1 MSDEQRRVLDLLA
14 QGKIT
19 VEGADQLLRALGAP
33 PREAESA
40 PSAPLGGAE
49 DTRRDDSGPTLHD
62 KRSWRGMLGF
72 GAVKVPPT
80 ERSGARYLK
89 IEVHKPAAEGREE
102 KNVNI
107 RVPIAL
113 VRGGMRLGTIIGFYA
128 DDKVQQRLRERG
140 IDLDLSKIDKT
151 DIDDLLKNMGELTV
165 NVDNG
170 KSQVRITCE

>member
-19 VEGADQLLRALGAP
+19 VDGADSLLRALAAQQGSEPAAAAGND
-33 PREAESA
+33 RDEA
-40 PSAPLGGAE
+40 
-49 DTRRDDSGPTLHD
+49 DVMLHD
-62 KRSWRGMLGF
+62 KPARKWRGMFGF
-72 GAVKVPPT
+72 GAVKVPLT
-80 ERSGARYLK
+80 ERPGARYLK
-89 IEVHKPAAEGREE
+89 IEVHKPAADGREQ

-140 IDLDLSKIDKT
+140 IDLDLSKLDKA
-151 DIDDLLKNMGELTV
+151 DLDNLLNNVGEMTV

-170 KSQVRITCE
+170 KSQVRISCE

>member
-19 VEGADQLLRALGAP
+19 VDGADSLLRALAAQQGSEPDAAP
-33 PREAESA
+33 TAGSDRDEA
-40 PSAPLGGAE
+40 
-49 DTRRDDSGPTLHD
+49 DVMLHD
-62 KRSWRGMLGF
+62 KPARKWRGMFGF
-72 GAVKVPPT
+72 GAVKVPLT
-80 ERSGARYLK
+80 ERPGARYLK
-89 IEVHKPAAEGREE
+89 IEVHKPAADGREQ

-140 IDLDLSKIDKT
+140 IDLDLSKLDT
-151 DIDDLLKNMGELTV
+151 ADLDNLLNNVGEMTV

-170 KSQVRITCE
+170 KSQVRISCE

>member
-19 VEGADQLLRALGAP
+19 VEGADQLLRALGVAPHDAP
-33 PREAESA
+33 PASSA
-40 PSAPLGGAE
+40 DGGE
-49 DTRRDDSGPTLHD
+49 GRDITLHD
-62 KRSWRGMLGF
+62 KPARKWRGMFGF
-72 GAVKVPPT
+72 GAVKVPLT
-80 ERSGARYLK
+80 ERAGARYLK
-89 IEVHKPAAEGREE
+89 IEVHKPATGDRQE

-140 IDLDLSKIDKT
+140 IDLDLSKLDKA
-151 DIDDLLKNMGELTV
+151 DLDNLLNNVGELTL

-170 KSQVRITCE
+170 KSQVRISCE

>member
-33 PREAESA
+33 ARSGES
-40 PSAPLGGAE
+40 SGAG
-49 DTRRDDSGPTLHD
+49 DARRDDAGPTLHD
-62 KRSWRGMLGF
+62 KRSWRGMFGF
-72 GAVKVPPT
+72 GAVRVPPT
-80 ERSGARYLK
+80 EPNGARYLK

-128 DDKVQQRLRERG
+128 DDKVQQKLRERG
-140 IDLDLSKIDKT
+140 FDLDLSKIDKA
-151 DIDDLLKNMGELTV
+151 DIDNLLNNLGEMTL
-165 NVDNG
+165 NVDKG
-170 KSQVRITCE
+170 KSQVRISCE

>member
-19 VEGADQLLRALGAP
+19 VEGADALLRALNAQPATEPDAAP
-33 PREAESA
+33 P
-40 PSAPLGGAE
+40 PSA
-49 DTRRDDSGPTLHD
+49 RDNADVMLHD
-62 KRSWRGMLGF
+62 KPARKWRGMFGF
-72 GAVKVPPT
+72 GAVKVPLT
-80 ERSGARYLK
+80 ERAGARYLK
-89 IEVHKPAAEGREE
+89 IEVHKPAADGREP

-140 IDLDLSKIDKT
+140 IDLDLSKLDKA
-151 DIDDLLKNMGELTV
+151 DLDNLLNNVGEMTV

-170 KSQVRITCE
+170 KSQVRISCE

>member
-33 PREAESA
+33 PRE
-40 PSAPLGGAE
+40 GASTPPGAGAG
-49 DTRRDDSGPTLHD
+49 DTRPDPSGPTLHD
-62 KRSWRGMLGF
+62 RRSWRGMLGF

-80 ERSGARYLK
+80 ERDGARYLK

-128 DDKVQQRLRERG
+128 DDKVQRKLRERG
-140 IDLDLSKIDKT
+140 IDLDLSKIDKA
-151 DIDDLLKNMGELTV
+151 DIDNLLNNLGEMTL
-165 NVDNG
+165 NVDKG
-170 KSQVRITCE
+170 KSQVRISCE

>member
-1 MSDEQRRVLDLLA
+1 MSDEQRRVLDLLS

-19 VEGADQLLRALGAP
+19 VEGADALLRPINAQAAGEPAAAP
-33 PREAESA
+33 AA
-40 PSAPLGGAE
+40 GGG
-49 DTRRDDSGPTLHD
+49 RDEGDVTLHD
-62 KRSWRGMLGF
+62 KPARKWRGMLGF

-80 ERSGARYLK
+80 ERSGARYLR
-89 IEVHKPAAEGREE
+89 IEVHKPATGGREE
-102 KNVNI
+102 KHVNI

-140 IDLDLSKIDKT
+140 IDLDLSKLDKA
-151 DIDDLLKNMGELTV
+151 DIDNLLNNVGEMTL

-170 KSQVRITCE
+170 KSQVRISCE